1 MVVILNWI
9 DIDKN
14 IISMMGIYT
23 DKELLFKDV
32 KKLYNWNDSQVE
44 HAVEPL
50 LKRWGWY
57 DKKVVEPVKKKRATK
72 KAPAKKA
79 KASTT
84 KKKKS

>member
-1 MVVILNWI
+1 
-9 DIDKN
+9 
-14 IISMMGIYT
+14 MMGIYT
-23 DKELLFKDV
+23 DKDKLYQDI
-32 KKLYNWNDSQVE
+32 KKMYNWNDSQVE
-44 HAVEPL
+44 HAVGPL